1 MILTFFLYNRYDK
14 FDPIFPL
21 WRGVNMRRG
30 RIFIFLA
37 LILIIGL
44 AVVALVFRQFVLPVP
59 SSTVSPQQSA
69 TVQIFI
75 AGQNIPQGEPITDDL
90 LSTISIPQENVVSVM
105 FMDDQRAELVGKVAR
120 YPIDQGVVITRSM
133 VSDGSVA
140 AGGPEWASQIP
151 QGMTAISIPTSR
163 LESVAFGVRDGAH
176 VDVNACFLFID
187 VDPAFQ
193 TELPNEVALLV
204 APGTEVTSSAGETS
218 VTATGVTLSVTSG
231 VGIQG
236 RTEVESAFQQ
246 GIYVVP
252 SESQR
257 PRLVCQMVL
266 QNVAVLKLGSFP
278 LPQTQ
283 VVAEQTDPEAAQVAQ
298 PQEIPDI
305 LTLIVT
311 PQDSVT
317 LSYLVY
323 GGAKLSMSLRNVLDD
338 SRVATEAAT
347 LQFLLSQYNIP
358 VPAKLPYT
366 VQPRI
371 DALSAPLQNN
381 TEPTPAPQE

>member
-1 MILTFFLYNRYDK
+1 
-14 FDPIFPL
+14 
-21 WRGVNMRRG
+21 MRRG

-44 AVVALVFRQFVLPVP
+44 AVVALVFRQFLLP
-59 SSTVSPQQSA
+59 SSPSPSSPAQTA

-75 AGQNIPQGEPITDDL
+75 AGQNIPQGQTITDDV
-90 LSTISIPQENVVSVM
+90 LSTINIPQENVVSVM
-105 FMDDQRAELVGKVAR
+105 FTADQRSALVGKVAR
-120 YPIDQGVVITRSM
+120 YPIDQGVVITQSL
-133 VSDGSVA
+133 VSDGTVA

-163 LESVAFGVRDGAH
+163 LEAVAFGVRDGAH
-176 VDVNACFLFID
+176 VDVNACFLFVD
-187 VDPAFQ
+187 VDPSYQ
-193 TELPNEVALLV
+193 TELPNHVSVLV
-204 APGTEVTSSAGETS
+204 GPGAGGQAAEGTTQ
-218 VTATGVTLSVTSG
+218 VPGITLGLQNDVGV
-231 VGIQG
+231 QG

-246 GIYVVP
+246 GIYVIP
-252 SESQR
+252 SEPQR

-266 QNVAVLKLGSFP
+266 QNVAVLKLGTFD

-283 VVAEQTDPEAAQVAQ
+283 VVSDQQNSDTQVAQ
-298 PQEIPDI
+298 PQEIPDV
-305 LTLIVT
+305 LTLVVT

-323 GGAKLSMSLRNVLDD
+323 GGAKLTMTLRNVLDD

-358 VPAKLPYT
+358 VPAKLPYMM
-366 VQPRI
+366 QPRI
-371 DALSAPLQNN
+371 DSLSSPVLPATTQ
-381 TEPTPAPQE
+381 PTPVPQE